1 MAKTAAEKAG
11 PHNQIAQTPGESI
24 GDSDLSAGQ
33 WELDKIQQQT
43 ADTRA
48 KQAVEREMKHEMQ
61 EEASAILQGAVSV
74 DRAADVSAKNIDKY
88 NKMAGKVTAI
98 SRNIERRFRAII
110 RDEEDDE
117 TISGLPMGTRLEARL
132 FCRP

>member
-1 MAKTAAEKAG
+1 
-11 PHNQIAQTPGESI
+11 
-24 GDSDLSAGQ
+24 
-33 WELDKIQQQT
+33 
-43 ADTRA
+43 
-48 KQAVEREMKHEMQ
+48 MKHEMQ

-132 FCRP
+132 LYHKDGKSFSRRCV